1 MITPSSNNL
10 KKVQVQSELITS
22 GFSATEMFFIQN
34 LKIALISSFTLAK
47 KGLHVQKCLRHTQ
60 IVQRERQNISA
71 KSYLPQMMCPQQLKV
86 MCSLPDCV
94 SYAPSHCQ
102 QFELNFQICEQSEGR
117 RKRKLYNRRNCVSQ
131 HKMPRCQR

>member
-22 GFSATEMFFIQN
+22 GLSATEMFFIQ
-34 LKIALISSFTLAK
+34 KKKFALISSFTLPK
-47 KGLHVQKCLRHTQ
+47 KRLHAQKCLQHTQ
-60 IVQRERQNISA
+60 IVQRERENISA
-71 KSYLPQMMCPQQLKV
+71 KSYLPQMMCPQQLEV

-102 QFELNFQICEQSEGR
+102 
-117 RKRKLYNRRNCVSQ
+117 
-131 HKMPRCQR
+131 